1 MQSLIGPGGCVE
13 LPSVKP
19 PSPGRLGFTKAVM
32 SGAKNYDVLPLDSSK
47 LGRTVI
53 MVSRL
58 LFALGACVVLAVALP
73 GAVSAQPAG
82 VEPRAD
88 TVLRSMTAYLSGLQK
103 FSVTTENT
111 LEVVTTEGQKIQ
123 FTAPASMT
131 VARPNKLVAE
141 RRGDIVDQ
149 MMFYDG
155 KSLTL
160 YNPSTRHYATV
171 PAPATLDA
179 MLDLAYEQLDLIA
192 PGADLI
198 DTRAYEQ
205 LMQDVQ
211 SGLYLGT
218 AVVAGQRCHHLAYR
232 AIEVDWQL
240 WVREGEQPAPC
251 RYVITSKSLAGAPQ
265 FAVQILKWDT
275 SPDVSAARF
284 HFVAPEG
291 AQAIEFLP
299 R

>member
-1 MQSLIGPGGCVE
+1 
-13 LPSVKP
+13 
-19 PSPGRLGFTKAVM
+19 
-32 SGAKNYDVLPLDSSK
+32 
-47 LGRTVI
+47 
-53 MVSRL
+53 MVSRSL
-58 LFALGACVVLAVALP
+58 SALGACFLLAVGLP
-73 GAVSAQPAG
+73 GAVSAQPSG
-82 VEPRAD
+82 VDPRAD
-88 TVLRSMTAYLSGLQK
+88 AVLRGMTAYVSGLQK

-131 VARPNKLVAE
+131 VARPNKLVAQ

-149 MMFYDG
+149 MMYYDG
-155 KSLTL
+155 TSLTL
-160 YNPSTRHYATV
+160 YNPATQHYATV

-179 MLDLAYEQLDLIA
+179 MLDLAYERLDLVA

-198 DTRAYEQ
+198 DTRAYER

-211 SGLYLGT
+211 SGVYLGF

-232 AIEVDWQL
+232 ATEVDWQL
-240 WVREGEQPAPC
+240 WVRDGSQPTPC
-251 RYVITSKSLAGAPQ
+251 RYVITSKTVAGAPQ
-265 FAVQILKWDT
+265 FAAQVLKWDT

-284 HFVAPEG
+284 RFIAPKG
-291 AQAIEFLP
+291 AKAIEFLP

>member
-1 MQSLIGPGGCVE
+1 MMSRSL
-13 LPSVKP
+13 S
-19 PSPGRLGFTKAVM
+19 
-32 SGAKNYDVLPLDSSK
+32 
-47 LGRTVI
+47 
-53 MVSRL
+53 
-58 LFALGACVVLAVALP
+58 ALGACFVLAAALP
-73 GAVSAQPAG
+73 GTVSAQPAG
-82 VEPRAD
+82 VDPRAD
-88 TVLRSMTAYLSGLQK
+88 AVLRSMTSYLSGLRQ
-103 FSVTTENT
+103 FSVTTETT
-111 LEVVTTEGQKIQ
+111 LEMVTTEGQKIQ

-131 VARPNKLVAE
+131 VARPNKLVAQ

-149 MMFYDG
+149 MMYYDG

-179 MLDLAYEQLDLIA
+179 MLELAYERLDLVA

-198 DTRAYEQ
+198 DTRSYAQ

-211 SGLYLGT
+211 SGVYLGT

-240 WVREGEQPAPC
+240 WVREGAQPAPC
-251 RYVITSKSLAGAPQ
+251 RYVITSKTVAGAPQ
-265 FAVQILKWDT
+265 FAVQVLKWDT
-275 SPDVSAARF
+275 SPDVSEARF
-284 HFVAPEG
+284 RFVAPKG
-291 AQAIEFLP
+291 AKAIEFLP

>member
-1 MQSLIGPGGCVE
+1 MLSQSL
-13 LPSVKP
+13 S
-19 PSPGRLGFTKAVM
+19 
-32 SGAKNYDVLPLDSSK
+32 
-47 LGRTVI
+47 
-53 MVSRL
+53 
-58 LFALGACVVLAVALP
+58 ALGACVVLAAAVP

-88 TVLRSMTAYLSGLQK
+88 AVLRSMTGYVGSQQK
-103 FSVTTENT
+103 FSVTAETT

-123 FTAPASMT
+123 FTAPATMT
-131 VARPNKLVAE
+131 VVRPNKLVAQ

-179 MLDLAYEQLDLIA
+179 MLDMAYQQLDLIA

-198 DTRAYEQ
+198 DTRAYAR

-211 SGLYLGT
+211 SGVYLGT

-232 AIEVDWQL
+232 ALEVDWQL
-240 WVREGEQPAPC
+240 WVREGDTPAPC
-251 RYVITSKSLAGAPQ
+251 RYVITSKTVAGAPQ

-284 HFVAPEG
+284 RFVAPAG
-291 AQAIEFLP
+291 TQRIEFLP

>member
-1 MQSLIGPGGCVE
+1 
-13 LPSVKP
+13 
-19 PSPGRLGFTKAVM
+19 
-32 SGAKNYDVLPLDSSK
+32 
-47 LGRTVI
+47 
-53 MVSRL
+53 MVSQFL
-58 LFALGACVVLAVALP
+58 SALGACVVLATALP

-82 VEPRAD
+82 VDPRAD
-88 TVLRSMTAYLSGLQK
+88 AVLRSMTAYVSGLQK
-103 FSVTTENT
+103 FGVTTENT

>member
-1 MQSLIGPGGCVE
+1 
-13 LPSVKP
+13 
-19 PSPGRLGFTKAVM
+19 
-32 SGAKNYDVLPLDSSK
+32 
-47 LGRTVI
+47 
-53 MVSRL
+53 MVSRFL
-58 LFALGACVVLAVALP
+58 SALGACLVLTAGLP
-73 GAVSAQPAG
+73 GAASAQPAG

-88 TVLRSMTAYLSGLQK
+88 AVLRSMTAYLSGLQK

-123 FTAPASMT
+123 FTAPATMT
-131 VARPNKLVAE
+131 VARPDKLVAQ

-149 MMFYDG
+149 TMYYDG

-160 YNPSTRHYATV
+160 YNQSSRQYATV

-179 MLDLAYEQLDLIA
+179 MLDLAYERLDLVA

-198 DTRAYEQ
+198 DTRSYAR

-211 SGLYLGT
+211 SGVYLGT

-232 AIEVDWQL
+232 AIDVDWQL
-240 WVREGEQPAPC
+240 WVREGDKPAPC
-251 RYVITSKSLAGAPQ
+251 RYVITSKTVVGAPQ

-284 HFVAPEG
+284 RFVAPQG
-291 AQAIEFLP
+291 AKSIQFLP

>member
-1 MQSLIGPGGCVE
+1 
-13 LPSVKP
+13 
-19 PSPGRLGFTKAVM
+19 
-32 SGAKNYDVLPLDSSK
+32 
-47 LGRTVI
+47 
-53 MVSRL
+53 MVSQFL
-58 LFALGACVVLAVALP
+58 SALGACVVLATALP

-82 VEPRAD
+82 VDPRAD
-88 TVLRSMTAYLSGLQK
+88 AVLRSMTAYVSGLQK
-103 FSVTTENT
+103 FGVTTENT

-198 DTRAYEQ
+198 DTRAYKL
-205 LMQDVQ
+205 LMRDVQ

-232 AIEVDWQL
+232 GIEVDWQL
-240 WVREGEQPAPC
+240 WVREGAQPAPC
-251 RYVITSKSLAGAPQ
+251 RYVITSKTVAGAPQ

-275 SPDVSAARF
+275 SPDVSATQF
-284 HFVAPEG
+284 HFVAPAG
-291 AQAIEFLP
+291 AKSIEFLP

>member
-1 MQSLIGPGGCVE
+1 MTLEIHRATG
-13 LPSVKP
+13 L
-19 PSPGRLGFTKAVM
+19 LMAAALL
-32 SGAKNYDVLPLDSSK
+32 SGNA
-47 LGRTVI
+47 
-53 MVSRL
+53 
-58 LFALGACVVLAVALP
+58 
-73 GAVSAQPAG
+73 SAQPTG

-88 TVLRSMTAYLSGLQK
+88 KVLRNMTAYVSGLEK

-131 VARPNKLVAE
+131 VARPDKLVAQ

-149 MMFYDG
+149 MMYYDG

-160 YNPSTRHYATV
+160 YNPSSRHYATV

-179 MLDLAYEQLDLIA
+179 MLQLAYERLDLVA

-198 DTRAYEQ
+198 DTRSYER
-205 LMQDVQ
+205 LMQDVR
-211 SGLYLGT
+211 SGVYLGT

-240 WVREGEQPAPC
+240 WVREGDQPAPC
-251 RYVITSKSLAGAPQ
+251 RYVITSKTVVGAPQ
-265 FAVQILKWDT
+265 FAVQVLKWDT
-275 SPDVSAARF
+275 SPDVSEARF
-284 HFVAPEG
+284 RFVAPKG
-291 AQAIEFLP
+291 AKAIEFLP